1 MYFRSLLLFLSFSSA
16 QTVQITV
23 DRNVIEEGSYFTL
36 AIEVLDSDNFA
47 KVDMRQ
53 LGDDFEIIS
62 GPSEQTNI
70 QWINGGMKSSKILSW
85 TIAPLKTGNVKIPSI
100 SGLVGDKIFRGKPI
114 SIKVKKAIN
123 STDNSVFIIAE
134 INNNQVFLG
143 EQITLKYKL
152 YKSPN
157 VDIASIDQFKIPE
170 FPGFWVEDIFT
181 PQKLQYQ
188 AQNEIY
194 QGVAYQVA
202 NLGQRALFP
211 IPSDNYLI
219 PSVKVKVQLKTKKR
233 QRRKDPFFDPFFD
246 SFFTA
251 TKALTIKSKEKNI
264 LIKPFPEPR
273 PSGFTGAVGDFTI
286 KSSTDRDTTKVN
298 EGFTFTV
305 SLRGTGNLGLF
316 TLPII
321 KFPDEFEVFPPI
333 EKFEKEN
340 FRDELTGS
348 QSWEYILIPRNTGI
362 LKIPKI
368 QLSFFNPKINSW
380 QETKTNSIKVVISPG
395 DKNVSLSSGFTKRE
409 VELIG
414 QDIRFIHTG
423 PTAFTII
430 GEGNQRVAIILYF
443 CSIFIFCSPS
453 IISRFTGYRL
463 NTEEGRKI
471 RRALRTGLKELDRGR
486 DNPLETSSSVFY
498 KFLKTKLSLRSHNLD
513 PSFVK
518 NLLESKIDSNFLNEI
533 ISLLTVCDAG
543 RFAPNEIELE
553 DTLIDDMS
561 TIIKKLDKEL
571 E

>member
-70 QWINGGMKSSKILSW
+70 QVINGGMKSSKILSW

-143 EQITLKYKL
+143 EQVTLKYKL

-251 TKALTIKSKEKNI
+251 TKALTIKSTEKNI

-463 NTEEGRKI
+463 NTEKGRKI
-471 RRALRTGLKELDRGR
+471 RRALRIGLKELDRGR

-513 PSFVK
+513 PSVVK
-518 NLLESKIDSNFLNEI
+518 NLLEGKLDSNFLNEI
-533 ISLLTVCDAG
+533 INLLTVCDAG